1 MILREMRHGENH
13 LAKCRDLGEKKMV
26 AVKETIELKAEI
38 KANEQTI
45 ERWKGERLDRI
56 INRSIELPND
66 YAKVFY
72 EIIGQFTGGFG
83 IDSLREKID
92 VQMPSLWKLFPPPKS
107 EAEWTEYFSDLLA
120 DCAAEQCVTV
130 REVWQIIGY
139 DAGEF
144 ESMRGRGFSFVQAFV
159 EISLK
164 ETDAQMR
171 ERGKD
176 LTVEQRKE
184 RIEHGINM
192 WRKGQEMIA
201 RLRNEAFN
209 EFGVN
214 IPLKEK

>member
-1 MILREMRHGENH
+1 
-13 LAKCRDLGEKKMV
+13 MV
-26 AVKETIELKAEI
+26 AVKETVELKAEI
-38 KANEQTI
+38 EANEKTVD
-45 ERWKGERLDRI
+45 RWKGERLDRI
-56 INRSIELPND
+56 INQTVKLPTD
-66 YAKVFY
+66 YANTFY
-72 EIIGQFTGGFG
+72 KIVDQFTDGFR
-83 IDSLREKID
+83 IEALREKID

-107 EAEWTEYFSDLLA
+107 EAEWTEYFNDLLA
-120 DCAAEQCVTV
+120 DCAAERCVTV

-144 ESMRGRGFSFVQAFV
+144 ESMRGRGSSFVQAFV

-214 IPLKEK
+214 IPLEDK